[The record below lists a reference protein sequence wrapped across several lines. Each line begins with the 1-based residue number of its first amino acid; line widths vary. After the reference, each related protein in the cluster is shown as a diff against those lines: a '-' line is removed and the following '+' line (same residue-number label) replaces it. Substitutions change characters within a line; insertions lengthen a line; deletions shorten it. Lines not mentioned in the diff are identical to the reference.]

1 MPELHEKIKSVFD
14 FGTPVPEIPDYI
26 SRNLKYPFYDW
37 QKKAFEYF
45 LINEKKEEQSN
56 EPTHLMFNMATGTGK
71 TLVMASA
78 LLYYYKKGYRSFIFF
93 VNQNNIVDK
102 TENNFLDSR
111 HNKYLF
117 KNKIIID
124 NKTISIKK
132 VDNFSDNPDGIEIKF
147 TTIQKLYNDIHLEKE
162 NQTTREDLNMR
173 DVVMLADEA
182 HHLNAD
188 TTKGAQEE
196 LGIVT
201 ELKDNTSKTEVERKG
216 WEHTVIEIILKKNGK
231 ENNKN
236 VLLEFTATIPDNE
249 NVSKKYQDKIVY
261 KFGLPEFLNAGYTK
275 EINLISST
283 LGKKERILHALL
295 FSWYRH
301 KIALDNDIHNFKPV
315 ILFRSKTIDD
325 SKNDFEDFLNF
336 VENISENDFNFIKE
350 IDKKINEGNS
360 LYEQGKSRTRDV
372 IEYISKNKIRYSE
385 IADFIK
391 YNFQERNLIITNSK
405 DKKAKGK
412 RGGEKTTNEQEQLL
426 NNLEDKDNNIRAI
439 FTVERLTEG
448 WDVLNLF
455 DIVRLYQEQSSG
467 GSTNATPES
476 TTKEKQLIGRGV
488 RYFPFTYEDKLKN
501 KRKFDNDLENPLRV
515 LEELFFYTY
524 DEKARYISFLKNE
537 LRKDG
542 YIQDGKDVKTFSLKP
557 AFKNSVFY
565 RNTKIWQNE
574 QKKNPNRTKKNL
586 IEVKKDFSF
595 NHRKKGIEISE
606 EEFGVDSDED
616 TKRLYL
622 QENGLKTKSIT
633 IKEIEKNVFRKAIN
647 ILAKS
652 DNSFFQFKNLKEN
665 FDIEKVD
672 DLLKSV
678 FLGNFKINI
687 TMESN
692 GNISDISNKEKL
704 EMLLGFL
711 NKFEKEMES
720 FINLNVGTKFK
731 EIDFSKV
738 FGESKLKSIKETDE
752 SRRVS
757 KELEDENWYVLNSF
771 VGSSEEIELIE
782 YIKTKLGNLKE
793 KYKEHYLLRNEEVYK
808 IYDFETGQ
816 GFQPDFILFLKGTQK
831 MYYQIFIEP
840 KGEHLM
846 KTDKWKNDFLKEI
859 TKRYGSENILK
870 SSENDK
876 YQIIGIPFFNK
887 KKNTDFVEEFE
898 KIL

>member
-652 DNSFFQFKNLKEN
+652 DNSFF
-665 FDIEKVD
+665 
-672 DLLKSV
+672 S
-678 FLGNFKINI
+678 
-687 TMESN
+687 
-692 GNISDISNKEKL
+692 
-704 EMLLGFL
+704 
-711 NKFEKEMES
+711 
-720 FINLNVGTKFK
+720 
-731 EIDFSKV
+731 
-738 FGESKLKSIKETDE
+738 
-752 SRRVS
+752 SR
-757 KELEDENWYVLNSF
+757 
-771 VGSSEEIELIE
+771 I
-782 YIKTKLGNLKE
+782 
-793 KYKEHYLLRNEEVYK
+793 
-808 IYDFETGQ
+808 
-816 GFQPDFILFLKGTQK
+816 
-831 MYYQIFIEP
+831 
-840 KGEHLM
+840 
-846 KTDKWKNDFLKEI
+846 
-859 TKRYGSENILK
+859 
-870 SSENDK
+870 
-876 YQIIGIPFFNK
+876 
-887 KKNTDFVEEFE
+887 
-898 KIL
+898 